1 MTAVINPWDKSVLYE
16 TNYKDII
23 FKCGYDLI
31 CVDNKG
37 YNLSSKLIFF
47 NTLSARK
54 VVWGVTFS
62 IHSR

>member
-47 NTLSARK
+47 NTLRATK
-54 VVWGVTFS
+54 LFGE
-62 IHSR
+62 